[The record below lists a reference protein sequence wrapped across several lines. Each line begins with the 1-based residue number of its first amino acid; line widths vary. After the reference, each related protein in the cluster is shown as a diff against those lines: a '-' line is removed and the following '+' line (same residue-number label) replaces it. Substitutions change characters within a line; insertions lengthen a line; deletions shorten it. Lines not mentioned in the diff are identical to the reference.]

1 MGFDLYR
8 EHESIDGEQPV
19 NDYFRWNIWGFPPIR
34 FLAEL
39 YGWIPAGTIVQME
52 GEEEEECGYE
62 TNDGQTVSIE
72 DAQNWANALKE
83 AVKDLKPT
91 GGSESGSFDDEFWV
105 ERKLIWAKDADAI
118 KGWFSTKDDIE
129 YIQQYITFL
138 EGGSFII
145 C

>member
-8 EHESIDGEQPV
+8 EHESIDGETPV
-19 NDYFRWNIWGFPPIR
+19 SDYFRWNIWGFPPIR

-39 YGWIPAGTIVQME
+39 YGWIPAGTIVQIE
-52 GEEEEECGYE
+52 GEEEEECGYDS
-62 TNDGQTVSIE
+62 NDGQTVSNE
-72 DAQNWANALKE
+72 DAQNWAKALKE
-83 AVKDLKPT
+83 AIKDLKPT
-91 GGSESGSFDDEFWV
+91 SESWNSSIDDEFWV
-105 ERKLIWAKDADAI
+105 QRKLIWKQDAEAI
-118 KGWFSTKDDIE
+118 RGWFNTKDDIE